1 VDVAKKIVYGSHAEE
16 KFEILR
22 RHGFVVSK
30 RLVRETLQRPEKIE
44 EGFRGRK
51 VAQRRI
57 SEKHVLRV
65 IYEEGQR
72 EIRVVTF
79 YPGRRSRYESS
90 I

>member
-1 VDVAKKIVYGSHAEE
+1 MAKKIVYGDHAEE

-30 RLVRETLQRPEKIE
+30 RQVRETLRKPENVE

-57 SEKHVLRV
+57 TQRHVLRV
-65 IYEEGQR
+65 IYEERQT
-72 EIRVVTF
+72 EIMVVTF

>member
-1 VDVAKKIVYGSHAEE
+1 MAKNIVYGDHAEE

-30 RLVRETLQRPEKIE
+30 RQVRETLRKPEKVE

-51 VAQRRI
+51 IAQRRI
-57 SEKHVLRV
+57 ARKHVLRV
-65 IYEEGQR
+65 VYEERQK
-72 EIRVVTF
+72 EITVVTF

-90 I
+90 V